1 MIHCDV
7 SHTLLE
13 VSPEEEGQAAT
24 KVASRHEVQHV
35 DEAQDSKLPQS

>member
-1 MIHCDV
+1 MVHCDV

-13 VSPEEEGQAAT
+13 VSPEEGQAAT